1 MGGELGGLM
10 ADWRALV
17 VGLIILVAI
26 YMAMVVLR
34 MQRLRR
40 KAAKPELPPQVE
52 PSAPAAE
59 EQPAEELPE
68 IAATPEA
75 AAESWSEPPA
85 ETGPAV
91 FMQGVEAEVVQLRE
105 EVDILRGELA
115 ALRDELHNE
124 LAHLRATQTVS
135 PLYSDA
141 MQMATLGHDAAT
153 IAERC
158 GISRAEAELM
168 VALIKNQE
176 Q

>member
-1 MGGELGGLM
+1 MGGELGDIVIG
-10 ADWRALV
+10 WREIVL
-17 VGLIILVAI
+17 GLIVAI
-26 YMAMVVLR
+26 ALYMLVVVLR
-34 MQRLRR
+34 MQRLRG
-40 KAAKPELPPQVE
+40 KAATPPVE
-52 PSAPAAE
+52 PAPAAE
-59 EQPAEELPE
+59 PP
-68 IAATPEA
+68 PDV
-75 AAESWSEPPA
+75 AAEDAVPAWEEPVPQ
-85 ETGPAV
+85 PL

-105 EVDILRGELA
+105 EVDALRSEVA

-124 LAHLRATQTVS
+124 IAHMRATQTVS

-168 VALIKNQE
+168 LALVKNQE

>member
-1 MGGELGGLM
+1 MGGELGDMVIG
-10 ADWRALV
+10 WREV
-17 VGLIILVAI
+17 VLGLIVAVALYMLV
-26 YMAMVVLR
+26 VVLR
-34 MQRLRR
+34 MRRLRG
-40 KAAKPELPPQVE
+40 K
-52 PSAPAAE
+52 
-59 EQPAEELPE
+59 
-68 IAATPEA
+68 AATPPVAPVPA
-75 AAESWSEPPA
+75 AGPPPDVANEDASPAWEEPVPQ
-85 ETGPAV
+85 PL

-105 EVDILRGELA
+105 EVDALRCEVA

-124 LAHLRATQTVS
+124 IAHMRATQTVS

-168 VALIKNQE
+168 LALVKNQE